1 MLHIHSVGE
10 TLVHDELHAAI
21 ELVRQHAQLATA
33 PTQLGKQGGDARV
46 GLRQVVGIGAVVL
59 LPAGEAGVGHVLGR
73 PFRNRLVHERLHAVA
88 HIGVDLLAGARGQ
101 IEFSERIVSE
111 HDEVVKRIEQRAVH
125 IEHERVEGRRWFFS
139 SHEALVLSSFYRAT
153 SL

>member
-1 MLHIHSVGE
+1 MLHIHSIGE
-10 TLVHDELHAAI
+10 ALVHDELHAAV
-21 ELVRQHAQLATA
+21 ELVRQHTQLATA

-73 PFRNRLVHERLHAVA
+73 ALGHCLVHECLHAVA
-88 HIGVDLLAGARGQ
+88 HIGVDLLAGTRGQ
-101 IEFSERIVSE
+101 VEFGERIVSE
-111 HDEVVKRIEQRAVH
+111 HDEVVKRVEQRAVH
-125 IEHERVEGRRWFFS
+125 IEHKRIEGRRWFFS

>member
-88 HIGVDLLAGARGQ
+88 HIGVDLLAGAREQ
-101 IEFSERIVSE
+101 VEFGERIVSE
-111 HDEVVKRIEQRAVH
+111 HDEVVKRVEQRAVH
-125 IEHERVEGRRWFFS
+125 IEHKRIEGRRWFFS